1 MQIVGAFIGMAL
13 VIAAGIVLANLI
25 MYAFGLH
32 LILMVVV
39 AGVVGVVLL
48 WVLVDLID
56 RASRSK
62 WLAWI
67 SELKYQAERKR
78 ERRIQEWRDAMERKR
93 DNWRAAVGLSP
104 PDDPPE
110 SALDQPD
117 ELEARIARAVT
128 AAKRTSRE
136 MHGPWRPRD
145 WRANRLPDWLASER
159 PPPAS

>member
-13 VIAAGIVLANLI
+13 VIAAGIVLANLV

-39 AGVVGVVLL
+39 GVVVGVVLL

-62 WLAWI
+62 FVAWV
-67 SELKYQAERKR
+67 SERERKR

-93 DNWRAAVGLSP
+93 DNWRAAIGLSP
-104 PDDPPE
+104 LDDPPE

-128 AAKRTSRE
+128 AAKRTPRE

-159 PPPAS
+159 PPSPL